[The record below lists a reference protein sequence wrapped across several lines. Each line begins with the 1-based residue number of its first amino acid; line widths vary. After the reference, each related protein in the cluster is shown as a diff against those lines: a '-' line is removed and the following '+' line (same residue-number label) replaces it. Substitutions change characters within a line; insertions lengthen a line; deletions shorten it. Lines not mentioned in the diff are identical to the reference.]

1 MSIVMTFVSSSGC
14 THHATIPNAS
24 VALFTIATSSGLAFR
39 SRAAAAR
46 ASSRQPVS
54 AASSKRVVPRSQM
67 SRSKAAA
74 ASCTGSGISPIEP
87 LFR

>member
-1 MSIVMTFVSSSGC
+1 MTTFVPRAAAP
-14 THHATIPNAS
+14 TRRRIPNAS
-24 VALFTIATSSGLAFR
+24 VALFTIATSSRFAPQQ
-39 SRAAAAR
+39 RAAAASR

-54 AASSKRVVPRSQM
+54 AASSKPVVPRSQM

-74 ASCTGSGISPIEP
+74 ASWTGSGISPIEP

>member
-1 MSIVMTFVSSSGC
+1 MSIVMTFDRFGGPL
-14 THHATIPNAS
+14 HHASIPKAS
-24 VALFTIATSSGLAFR
+24 VALLTIATSSGSAC
-39 SRAAAAR
+39 SNSAAAAR

-54 AASSKRVVPRSQM
+54 AASSKPVVPRSQM
-67 SRSKAAA
+67 SRSNAAA